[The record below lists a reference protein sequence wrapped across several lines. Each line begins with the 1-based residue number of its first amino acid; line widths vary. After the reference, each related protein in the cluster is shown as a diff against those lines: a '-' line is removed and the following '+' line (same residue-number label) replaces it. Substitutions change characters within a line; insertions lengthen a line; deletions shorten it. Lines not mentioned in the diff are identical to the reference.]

1 MPYCHLLHALFRS
14 KLYFSRVL
22 ESVLLRSFAKL
33 PKSIRAMCHLRL
45 SYGKKK
51 NPRFG
56 GTCTCFMNNSLTYFI
71 PLFTHFVISCDMI
84 VLKYLYKLIRTIW
97 HSSRLGVESAPAI
110 VFLKGPGTKPVVW
123 HGKIPSALNSLIF
136 CMVGIQ
142 ADF

>member
-33 PKSIRAMCHLRL
+33 PKSIQAMRHLHL

-56 GTCTCFMNNSLTYFI
+56 GTRTFHEQFSLTYFI
-71 PLFTHFVISCDMI
+71 PLFTHLSFPVI
-84 VLKYLYKLIRTIW
+84 
-97 HSSRLGVESAPAI
+97 
-110 VFLKGPGTKPVVW
+110 
-123 HGKIPSALNSLIF
+123 
-136 CMVGIQ
+136 
-142 ADF
+142 